1 MELNLPAA
9 TEQQL
14 KEFVSIQQQGRLLIK
29 DPERKYTDQYKG
41 FVKIIIFSVFLLV
54 VQLLLMNH
62 GRYTGF
68 LYALI
73 ACTLFMLFMGILSLL
88 AMHSRL
94 KTMLSQTGSHVVRF
108 TPTELEHVSS
118 RGDKLTVQWANVKFI
133 RIFKEMITFF
143 PNGPEGI
150 LIGIDA
156 KYAPMILDYLHA
168 NNINIR
174 VIAGEKK

>member
-1 MELNLPAA
+1 MELQLPGAN
-9 TEQQL
+9 EQQL
-14 KEFVSIQQQGRLLIK
+14 REFVNIQQQGRLLIK
-29 DPERKYTDQYKG
+29 DPERKYTDQFKG
-41 FVKIIIFSVFLLV
+41 FVKIIILSIFLLI
-54 VQLLLMNH
+54 VQFLLMNH
-62 GRYTGF
+62 GKYTAY
-68 LYALI
+68 LYVLI
-73 ACTLFMLFMGILSLL
+73 ACTLFMLFMAILSLL

-133 RIFKEMITFF
+133 RIFKEMIAFF

-168 NNINIR
+168 NNINIQ